1 METQGLRIHA
11 YLAQMGLASRRKVE
25 DYIQKG
31 YIQVNGKPARL
42 GQIVHPAKD
51 ALTFKGKQLNFPKIK
66 KIVVVAVNKP
76 RGVVSTSND
85 PERRA
90 KVVDMVPKNL
100 GRLYPVGRLDLM
112 SEGLILLTNDGDLSY
127 RLTHPKFE
135 IPKTYEVKI
144 RGRWDGSKQEYLE
157 KGIRIGKEKFEPA
170 KILSVREAARRE
182 GVEKTIITIQIHEGK
197 YHHIR
202 RLFEALK
209 CHVIRLKRVSMG
221 PVTIKGIPLGGY
233 RVLSKA
239 RVEELH
245 QFVGN
250 EA

>member
-1 METQGLRIHA
+1 M
-11 YLAQMGLASRRKVE
+11 
-25 DYIQKG
+25 
-31 YIQVNGKPARL
+31 
-42 GQIVHPAKD
+42 
-51 ALTFKGKQLNFPKIK
+51 
-66 KIVVVAVNKP
+66 
-76 RGVVSTSND
+76 STAND
-85 PERRA
+85 PEGRA
-90 KVVDMVPKNL
+90 KVVDMVPKKL

-144 RGRWDGSKQEYLE
+144 RGRWDAHKQIYLE

-170 KILSVREAARRE
+170 KILSVREAARRD
-182 GVEKTIITIQIHEGK
+182 GVEKSIITIQIHEGK

-209 CHVIRLKRVSMG
+209 CHVIKLKRISMG

-233 RVLSKA
+233 RILSKA
-239 RVEELH
+239 KVEELH
-245 QFVGN
+245 EFVGSD
-250 EA
+250 A